1 MTPSSPGVSARMSRQ
16 ASKDTAVELAVR
28 RLLHAAGLR
37 YRVEYPVPGLPRR
50 RIDVAFPRAKVAVLI
65 DGCFWH
71 GCPQHAT
78 HPKANA
84 DWWRT
89 KLDRNMAR
97 DRETTEHLLAAGW
110 TVLRFWEH
118 TPAEDVAA
126 TVRAAVAE
134 EKRDRDKLKDKAR
147 EHRRPKGSGTS
158 DG

>member
-1 MTPSSPGVSARMSRQ
+1 MSRQ

-28 RLLHAAGLR
+28 RLLHAAGMR
-37 YRVEYPVPGLPRR
+37 YRVEFPVPGMPRR

-71 GCPQHAT
+71 GCPRHAT

-84 DWWRT
+84 DWWRR

-118 TPAEDVAA
+118 MPAEEIAA
-126 TVRAAVAE
+126 TVRAAVDQ
-134 EKRDRDKLKDKAR
+134 EKRDRDRRTQKAR
-147 EHRRPKGSGTS
+147 EQVRRQRGQGT
-158 DG
+158 DD

>member
-1 MTPSSPGVSARMSRQ
+1 MSRQ
-16 ASKDTAVELAVR
+16 ASKDTEAELAVR
-28 RLLHAAGLR
+28 RLLHAGGLR
-37 YRVEYPVPGLPRR
+37 YRVEYPVPDMPRR
-50 RIDVAFPRAKVAVLI
+50 RIDVAFTRAKVAVLI

-78 HPKANA
+78 RPKANA

-97 DRETTEHLLAAGW
+97 DRETTEHLRTAGW

-118 TPAEDVAA
+118 MPAEEVAA
-126 TVRAAVAE
+126 TVRAVV
-134 EKRDRDKLKDKAR
+134 DRRTQRTPEQDGRTDR
-147 EHRRPKGSGTS
+147 GGT

>member
-1 MTPSSPGVSARMSRQ
+1 MNSMTPSSPGVSSRMSKQ
-16 ASKDTAVELAVR
+16 LSKNTGVELAVR
-28 RLLHAAGLR
+28 RLLHAAGMR
-37 YRVEYPVPGLPRR
+37 YRVEYPVPGMPRR

-78 HPKANA
+78 QPKANA
-84 DWWRT
+84 DWWRH

-118 TPAEDVAA
+118 MPAEEVAA
-126 TVRAAVAE
+126 TVHAVVDQ
-134 EKRDRDKLKDKAR
+134 EKQGRDRRKQRAL
-147 EHRRPKGSGTS
+147 EQVRRKS
-158 DG
+158 